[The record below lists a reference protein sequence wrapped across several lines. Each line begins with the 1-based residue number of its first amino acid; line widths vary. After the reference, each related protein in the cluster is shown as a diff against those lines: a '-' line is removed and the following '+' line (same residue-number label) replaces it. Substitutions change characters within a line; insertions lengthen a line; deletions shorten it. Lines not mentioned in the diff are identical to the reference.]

1 MFHLTTWQYCGK
13 VGFSGAALP
22 KPFRGTAKHQLEDPL
37 LAFWQQGYLFF
48 KITKACWNL
57 LTIKMG
63 PDNWSFFEI
72 VRFALSIQMRQLL
85 VGLVVLSAAEMF
97 SSLNILLTDSSGTD
111 RKSQIFHCPHY
122 TSLHSLR
129 QLFMGDTEAD
139 IDAWRKKRTLPWWN
153 VMWCLPKQKM
163 QNDMLWQ
170 MHKMLHDLPQRMSL
184 CHWQQCCED
193 IHRSLRSPA
202 ESTRQ
207 RDFSNAS
214 KVIQVPEC
222 ATWCHHDVTCTVIL
236 FLW

>member
-1 MFHLTTWQYCGK
+1 MFHLTTWHYCGK

-85 VGLVVLSAAEMF
+85 VGLVVLSVAEMF

-139 IDAWRKKRTLPWWN
+139 IDAWRKN
-153 VMWCLPKQKM
+153 VHSRDEMACGVCQSKKCKMTCFGKCTKCTKCCMTCLKGCPK
-163 QNDMLWQ
+163 DVLV
-170 MHKMLHDLPQRMSL
+170 SL
-184 CHWQQCCED
+184 AAV
-193 IHRSLRSPA
+193 LRRHPSQLA
-202 ESTRQ
+202 VAGWE
-207 RDFSNAS
+207 
-214 KVIQVPEC
+214 
-222 ATWCHHDVTCTVIL
+222 H
-236 FLW
+236 